1 MRVKRGLTA
10 IIVSH
15 TGDGP
20 PPVGSQAII
29 RDRMTYMDNT
39 LLIDRAK
46 SVLRYRQLTEECVAG
61 EVGAALLTADGN
73 VYVGVSISAAC
84 GIGFC
89 AEHSAIA
96 QMVTHGETHIIK
108 LVAIA
113 GDGKCLS
120 PCGRC
125 REFLYQVDR
134 KNLKTEVLLSV
145 ERAISLEALLP
156 ERWQKPPA

>member
-1 MRVKRGLTA
+1 
-10 IIVSH
+10 
-15 TGDGP
+15 
-20 PPVGSQAII
+20 
-29 RDRMTYMDNT
+29 MDNT
-39 LLIDRAK
+39 QLIDRAK
-46 SVLRYRQLTEECVAG
+46 SVLHYRHLTEECIAG

-96 QMVTHGETHIIK
+96 QMVTHGETHIVK

-113 GDGKCLS
+113 GDGMCLP

-134 KNLKTEVLLSV
+134 KNLNTEILLGV
-145 ERAISLEALLP
+145 ERTISLEALLP
-156 ERWQKPPA
+156 ERWQKPSA